1 MNTEAEEN
9 RYRAL
14 VRRFEGLLCTAAKD
28 EGPITVVLG
37 EFFFQIL
44 ENEVLVSGPAI
55 SDVEDEWTVDLHSAP
70 LEVLR
75 ELMLRRADILAMVRV
90 EVEKTV
96 QRKAFIEEADA
107 LERWLDEAMVKAP

>member
-1 MNTEAEEN
+1 MN
-9 RYRAL
+9 
-14 VRRFEGLLCTAAKD
+14 
-28 EGPITVVLG
+28 TVVLG

-55 SDVEDEWTVDLHSAP
+55 SDVEDEWTVDPLHSAP

>member
-1 MNTEAEEN
+1 MVAEEN
-9 RYRAL
+9 RYRVL
-14 VRRFEGLLCTAAKD
+14 VRRFEGLMCAAAKD
-28 EGPITVVLG
+28 EGPVTFNLG

-44 ENEVLVSGPAI
+44 ENEVLVSGSAI
-55 SDVEDEWTVDLHSAP
+55 SALEDEWTVDLHAAP

-75 ELMLRRADILAMVRV
+75 DLMSRRADILAMVRV

-107 LERWLDEAMVKAP
+107 LERWLDEAMVKAL